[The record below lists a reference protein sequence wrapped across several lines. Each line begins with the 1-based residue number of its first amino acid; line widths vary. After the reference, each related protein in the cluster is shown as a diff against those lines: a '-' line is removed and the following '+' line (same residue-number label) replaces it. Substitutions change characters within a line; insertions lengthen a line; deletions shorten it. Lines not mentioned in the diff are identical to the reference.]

1 MLQIFP
7 TFNISSIIQIPFQ
20 LFKIFR
26 RCRDL
31 FNFFQIIPNI
41 QNFQTSFKKYSR
53 LLYQFLQLI
62 QHCLMNSFIIFK
74 IFKLYSK
81 YCFIY
86 INNGSTMFHIFK
98 IASAVSSLHSALFHE
113 FIHNIQNIQ
122 TSSIHTYFLQEMHSL
137 VILYSSYRFW
147 SSVTS
152 SYFTLFKQ
160 FIYQNVQILQEMMGP
175 LQFFSNYS

>member
-1 MLQIFP
+1 MVQ
-7 TFNISSIIQIPFQ
+7 QC
-20 LFKIFR
+20 FKFV
-26 RCRDL
+26 
-31 FNFFQIIPNI
+31 QIIPNI

-62 QHCLMNSFIIFK
+62 QHCLMNSFITFK

-137 VILYSSYRFW
+137 VGVNAGSIHTFVLLFLFIIILYSSYRFR
-147 SSVTS
+147 SPVTS

-175 LQFFSNYS
+175 LQIFSNYS

>member
-98 IASAVSSLHSALFHE
+98 ISSAVSSLHSALFHE

-137 VILYSSYRFW
+137 VSATVQRGTHTHPVRV
-147 SSVTS
+147 SVS
-152 SYFTLFKQ
+152 AS
-160 FIYQNVQILQEMMGP
+160 
-175 LQFFSNYS
+175 